1 MPLFLPTS
9 TPHRRGIT
17 ILEVITSLVLLVGVG
32 TMVLSALGYVERAA
46 ARDRIRLAGYEAV
59 HRIILQFIDDPQSI
73 RTSLDSRRRSIHP
86 AFVNGYEFGFQL
98 DEELLVSETSE
109 TGGVVGVARA
119 DYDLEELLS
128 SKLKLIRVR
137 VWLTEGKAGYAPE
150 QTVASINRIYNI
162 MNNTEQL
169 LDELRA
175 ATAERR
181 DNR

>member
-1 MPLFLPTS
+1 MFFSPPN
-9 TPHRRGIT
+9 PKPRHRGIT
-17 ILEVITSLVLLVGVG
+17 ILEVITSLALLVGVG

-59 HRIILQFIDDPQSI
+59 HRIILQFIDEPDSI
-73 RTSLDSRRRSIHP
+73 RSAQRRATPIV
-86 AFVNGYEFGFQL
+86 VNEYEFAFEL
-98 DEELLVSETSE
+98 IEELLVSETNE
-109 TGGVVGVARA
+109 AGGVVGVAQQ
-119 DYDLEELLS
+119 DYDLQTLLS
-128 SKLKLIRVR
+128 NKLKLIRVR
-137 VWLTEGKAGYAPE
+137 VWMTEPTAGYAPE

-181 DNR
+181 DNQ